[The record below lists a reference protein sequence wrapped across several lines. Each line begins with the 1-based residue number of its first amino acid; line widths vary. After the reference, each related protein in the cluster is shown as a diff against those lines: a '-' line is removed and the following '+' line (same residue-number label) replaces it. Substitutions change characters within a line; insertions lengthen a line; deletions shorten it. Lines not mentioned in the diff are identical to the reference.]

1 MPDDGAA
8 AARRPAGA
16 LEAEILALL
25 RAAGTP
31 LSPGQ
36 VRDRLGAG
44 QVPGSALSASALSAS
59 ALSASALSSG
69 ALSSGALSYST
80 VVTILSRLH
89 AKGLLSRHRDGRAFV
104 YTVVDEAS
112 LAASRM
118 SQALEVGRD
127 HDAVLTRFVS
137 GLSGRDTKLLRRL
150 LGPESAG
157 RPDLG
162 HGAADHGAADHGAAD
177 HGAADHGAGEHGAG
191 DHGPGRG
198 RA

>member
-44 QVPGSALSASALSAS
+44 QVPGSALSGSALSAS
-59 ALSASALSSG
+59 ALSASALS
-69 ALSSGALSYST
+69 AGALSYST
-80 VVTILSRLH
+80 VVTIMSRLH

-137 GLSGRDTKLLRRL
+137 GLSGRDTRLLRRL
-150 LGPESAG
+150 LGPESAD

-162 HGAADHGAADHGAAD
+162 HGAADHGAADHGA
-177 HGAADHGAGEHGAG
+177 G
-191 DHGPGRG
+191 DHGPGRD